1 MKKFLSILLA
11 AVMLLG
17 LLSACGG
24 KAAETQPSASPTQT
38 AGGTRTFVDSAGRSV
53 EVPTDIERI
62 IPSGSMAQTFMW
74 PLAADKLVSVG
85 DKFTDEQLKY
95 LGDKY
100 RDLPVTGNLYKTGS
114 KLNVEEVAKL
124 NPQIIIDFGEP
135 KDTIVQDLDNL
146 QKLLGIPCIF
156 IEGSFSNTAD
166 AYRMLGDLLNEKD
179 QAEKIAT
186 YVDGIMSKTKDV
198 FSKIDKK
205 SLAFVNS
212 TDGLGCIAKGTYF
225 DEIWSY
231 MGSNVATVSDA
242 QMYSFSTISLEQLQT
257 WNPDYMF
264 FYSDDAYKTATTDA
278 AWSGLKAVKEGHCY
292 TIPKYPVDFCFTP
305 SVNRYMGIIWL
316 ATILYP
322 KDFDWNLKD
331 EVYKYYDMFY
341 HCTLT
346 DALYNELMGIA

>member
-62 IPSGSMAQTFMW
+62 IPSGSMAQTFVW

-135 KDTIVQDLDNL
+135 KDTIVQDLD
-146 QKLLGIPCIF
+146 
-156 IEGSFSNTAD
+156 
-166 AYRMLGDLLNEKD
+166 
-179 QAEKIAT
+179 
-186 YVDGIMSKTKDV
+186 
-198 FSKIDKK
+198 
-205 SLAFVNS
+205 
-212 TDGLGCIAKGTYF
+212 
-225 DEIWSY
+225 
-231 MGSNVATVSDA
+231 
-242 QMYSFSTISLEQLQT
+242 
-257 WNPDYMF
+257 
-264 FYSDDAYKTATTDA
+264 
-278 AWSGLKAVKEGHCY
+278 
-292 TIPKYPVDFCFTP
+292 TP
-305 SVNRYMGIIWL
+305 SYSRR
-316 ATILYP
+316 TIRIRRFCSPTRCLQLWTVRSVP
-322 KDFDWNLKD
+322 
-331 EVYKYYDMFY
+331 M
-341 HCTLT
+341 
-346 DALYNELMGIA
+346 ARRMRS